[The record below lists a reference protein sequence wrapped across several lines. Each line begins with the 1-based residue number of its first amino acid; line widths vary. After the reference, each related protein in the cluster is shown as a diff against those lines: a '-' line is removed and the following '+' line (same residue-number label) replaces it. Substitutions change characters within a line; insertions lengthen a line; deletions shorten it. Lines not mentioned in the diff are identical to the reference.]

1 MRITHELGQWIGLT
15 DDNGIERLRYD
26 YASAPKPFIH
36 PLRLPDGTTITEHE
50 PADHTWHR
58 GLWFAFKFV
67 NGVNYW
73 EERDE
78 IFGYQHTTSTD
89 LYEDSETMKE
99 QCTEEEFEELRGG
112 FMSVFHHNLD
122 WKPSNSSDPIL
133 GERRALNMMFQED
146 VLRLHWC
153 FNIYPQQDVT
163 LDRTPFTTWGGY
175 GGLFVRLRNDLE
187 NPRLVFDDG
196 TVTTRCTGER
206 YKWGGI
212 EGTTPDGKD
221 CAVVFLPSPEN
232 TRYPE
237 PFYGAA
243 KTDYNF
249 FGPAPLF
256 HEPIVLKKGEKITY
270 LYTVLILPRRINPDE
285 INTFL

>member
-1 MRITHELGQWIGLT
+1 MRITHEIGQWIGLT
-15 DDNGIERLRYD
+15 DDNGIERLCYD

-67 NGVNYW
+67 NGINYW

-78 IFGYQHTTSTD
+78 IFGYQKTLHVPHAILRADRFIQTYSHVSW
-89 LYEDSETMKE
+89 EDRG
-99 QCTEEEFEELRGG
+99 EERIGEHRDWRCGFLEDGATLLKWRFTLGG
-112 FMSVFHHNLD
+112 D
-122 WKPSNSSDPIL
+122 DP
-133 GERRALNMMFQED
+133 
-146 VLRLHWC
+146 
-153 FNIYPQQDVT
+153 QDIT

-175 GGLFVRLRNDLE
+175 GGLFVRLKNDLE

-256 HEPIVLKKGEKITY
+256 HEPIVLKNGETFTY
-270 LYTVLILPRRINPDE
+270 QVKVLVLPRRINPDE
-285 INTFL
+285 INTYL

>member
-1 MRITHELGQWIGLT
+1 MRITHEIGQWIRLT
-15 DDNGIERLRYD
+15 DDNGVERLRYD

-36 PLRLPDGTTITEHE
+36 PIKLPDGTVITEHE
-50 PADHTWHR
+50 PADHIWHR

-67 NGVNYW
+67 NGINYW

-78 IFGYQHTTSTD
+78 VIGYQKILASPHAIFRKDKGFQINSGVWWKD
-89 LYEDSETMKE
+89 QEKIRL
-99 QCTEEEFEELRGG
+99 EEFRE
-112 FMSVFHHNLD
+112 
-122 WKPSNSSDPIL
+122 WCCQI
-133 GERRALNMMFQED
+133 QESGD
-146 VLRLHWC
+146 TVLTWRTMLTA
-153 FNIYPQQDVT
+153 QEDVT

-175 GGLFVRLRNDLE
+175 GGLFVRLRNDLQDAK
-187 NPRLVFDDG
+187 LVFDDG
-196 TVTTRCTGER
+196 TITTRCTGER

-221 CAVVFLPSPEN
+221 CAVVFLPNPEN

-243 KTDYNF
+243 KPDYHF

-256 HEPIVLKKGEKITY
+256 HEPIVLEAGETLTY
-270 LYTVLILPRRINPDE
+270 QVRVLILPRRINPEE
-285 INTFL
+285 INTFLTIPPSDGG

>member
-36 PLRLPDGTTITEHE
+36 PLRLPDGTVITEHE

-67 NGVNYW
+67 NGINYW
-73 EERDE
+73 EENDGIVGR
-78 IFGYQHTTSTD
+78 Q
-89 LYEDSETMKE
+89 ETMRTP
-99 QCTEEEFEELRGG
+99 QCVTKTNVVTKAYVVTLW
-112 FMSVFHHNLD
+112 S
-122 WKPSNSSDPIL
+122 
-133 GERRALNMMFQED
+133 ALNWRDQNQDHVREHREWRCEFNDSGAILLQWQSKLEALED
-146 VLRLHWC
+146 
-153 FNIYPQQDVT
+153 IT

-175 GGLFVRLRNDLE
+175 GGLVVRLKNDLE

-221 CAVVFLPSPEN
+221 CAVIFIPSPEN

-256 HEPIVLKKGEKITY
+256 HEPIVLKNGQTFTY
-270 LYTVLILPRRINPDE
+270 QVKVLVLPRRIDRDE
-285 INTFL
+285 INAYL

>member
-1 MRITHELGQWIGLT
+1 MRITHEIGQWIGLT

-26 YASAPKPFIH
+26 YGSAPKPFVH
-36 PLRLPDGTTITEHE
+36 PLRLPDGTVITEHE
-50 PADHTWHR
+50 PTDHIWHR

-67 NGVNYW
+67 NGINYW

-78 IFGYQHTTSTD
+78 IFGRQ
-89 LYEDSETMKE
+89 ETMNTP
-99 QCTEEEFEELRGG
+99 QCSALPDDSFRITSAANWRDQDQDRLRDYREWRYQIDKSGA
-112 FMSVFHHNLD
+112 SLLQCYT
-122 WKPSNSSDPIL
+122 KL
-133 GERRALNMMFQED
+133 EALE
-146 VLRLHWC
+146 
-153 FNIYPQQDVT
+153 DVT

-175 GGLFVRLRNDLE
+175 GGLFVRLKNDLE

-196 TVTTRCTGER
+196 TITTRCTGER

-256 HEPIVLKKGEKITY
+256 HEPIVFKAGETLTY
-270 LYTVLILPRRINPDE
+270 QVRVLILPRRIDAAE
-285 INTFL
+285 IENYL

>member
-1 MRITHELGQWIGLT
+1 MRITHEIGQWIGLS

-26 YASAPKPFIH
+26 CASAPKPFVH
-36 PLRLPDGTTITEHE
+36 PLRLPDGTIITEHE
-50 PADHTWHR
+50 PADHIWHR

-67 NGVNYW
+67 NGINYW

-78 IFGYQHTTSTD
+78 IIGHQHTTSTD
-89 LYEDSETMKE
+89 LYEDSESLTE
-99 QCTEEEFEELRGG
+99 QGTEEELAELRGD
-112 FMSVFHHNLD
+112 FMSVFHYNLD
-122 WKPSNSSDPIL
+122 WKPNNTDEPVL
-133 GERRALNMMFQED
+133 GERRALNMTFHGD
-146 VLRLHWC
+146 VLKLGWC
-153 FNIYPQQDVT
+153 FNLTARQDVT

-175 GGLFVRLRNDLE
+175 GGLFVRLKNDLE

-196 TVTTRCTGER
+196 TTTTRCTGER

-212 EGTTPDGKD
+212 EGTTSDGKD

-249 FGPAPLF
+249 FGPAPSSTSPSSSKPARPSPTKF
-256 HEPIVLKKGEKITY
+256 ESSSS
-270 LYTVLILPRRINPDE
+270 PDE
-285 INTFL
+285 

>member
-1 MRITHELGQWIGLT
+1 MRITHEIGQWIGLT
-15 DDNGIERLRYD
+15 DDNGVERLRYD

-50 PADHTWHR
+50 PADHIWHR

-67 NGVNYW
+67 NGINYW

-78 IFGYQHTTSTD
+78 IFGRQINNTIELGKSPSEANQIQQHLRWCDNRDDPYHLTEICHEQREISWSI
-89 LYEDSETMKE
+89 EDNGLLQLKLQSQVKASKG
-99 QCTEEEFEELRGG
+99 EL
-112 FMSVFHHNLD
+112 
-122 WKPSNSSDPIL
+122 
-133 GERRALNMMFQED
+133 
-146 VLRLHWC
+146 
-153 FNIYPQQDVT
+153 T

-175 GGLFVRLRNDLE
+175 GGLFVRLKNDLE

-196 TVTTRCTGER
+196 TVTNRCIGER

-212 EGTTPDGKD
+212 EGTTSNGKD
-221 CAVVFLPSPEN
+221 CAIVFLPSSN
-232 TRYPE
+232 NDRYPE

-243 KTDYNF
+243 KQDYNF

-256 HEPIVLKKGEKITY
+256 HEPIVLKKGETFTY
-270 LYTVLILPRRINPDE
+270 QVKVLVLPRRIDAAE
-285 INTFL
+285 INTYL

>member
-36 PLRLPDGTTITEHE
+36 PLRLPDGTIITEHE

-78 IFGYQHTTSTD
+78 IIG
-89 LYEDSETMKE
+89 E
-99 QCTEEEFEELRGG
+99 QATHAPPVVYPYNPGHVQVAGPVR
-112 FMSVFHHNLD
+112 
-122 WKPSNSSDPIL
+122 WSDQGQNRL
-133 GERRALNMMFQED
+133 LESRALQY
-146 VLRLHWC
+146 LLHPSGEALIHWHTKLDALE
-153 FNIYPQQDVT
+153 DVT

-256 HEPIVLKKGEKITY
+256 HEPVVLKKGEKITY

-285 INTFL
+285 INTYL

>member
-1 MRITHELGQWIGLT
+1 MRITHEIGQWIGLT

-36 PLRLPDGTTITEHE
+36 PLRLPDGTVITEHE
-50 PADHTWHR
+50 PPDHTWHR

-67 NGVNYW
+67 NGINYW

-78 IFGYQHTTSTD
+78 IFGRQ
-89 LYEDSETMKE
+89 ETMRTP
-99 QCTEEEFEELRGG
+99 QC
-112 FMSVFHHNLD
+112 S
-122 WKPSNSSDPIL
+122 
-133 GERRALNMMFQED
+133 ALPNDSFRITSATNWRDQGQDRVRDYREWRYQIDQSGTSMLECYTKLEALED
-146 VLRLHWC
+146 
-153 FNIYPQQDVT
+153 IT

-175 GGLFVRLRNDLE
+175 GGLFVRLRNDLQDAK
-187 NPRLVFDDG
+187 LVFDDG

-212 EGTTPDGKD
+212 EGTTPDDKD
-221 CAVVFLPSPEN
+221 CAVVFLPSPQN

-256 HEPIVLKKGEKITY
+256 NGPIILKAGETLTY
-270 LYTVLILPRRINPDE
+270 QVRVLIVPRRINPDE
-285 INTFL
+285 INTFLTVPPSDGG

>member
-1 MRITHELGQWIGLT
+1 VRITHELGQWISLT

-26 YASAPKPFIH
+26 YASAPKPFVH
-36 PLRLPDGTTITEHE
+36 PLRLPDGTIITEYE
-50 PADHTWHR
+50 PADHIWHR

-67 NGVNYW
+67 NGINYW

-78 IFGYQHTTSTD
+78 VFGEQKTPEPPLIHEKPDGTLIENVCIWNDQGIMRLREHRLWGSMLKGDIQRIFWSTS
-89 LYEDSETMKE
+89 LEA
-99 QCTEEEFEELRGG
+99 QEE
-112 FMSVFHHNLD
+112 
-122 WKPSNSSDPIL
+122 I
-133 GERRALNMMFQED
+133 
-146 VLRLHWC
+146 
-153 FNIYPQQDVT
+153 T

-175 GGLFVRLRNDLE
+175 GGLFVRLKNDLE

-212 EGTTPDGKD
+212 EGTTVNGKD
-221 CAVVFLPSPEN
+221 CAVVFIPSQFNESS
-232 TRYPE
+232 PE

-256 HEPIVLKKGEKITY
+256 HEPLALHEGDIATY
-270 LYTVLILPRRINPDE
+270 KYTVLVLPRRINPDE
-285 INTFL
+285 INTYL

>member
-1 MRITHELGQWIGLT
+1 MRITHEIGQWIGLT
-15 DDNGIERLRYD
+15 DDNGVERLRYD

-36 PLRLPDGTTITEHE
+36 PLRLPDGTIITEHE
-50 PADHTWHR
+50 PADHLWHR

-67 NGVNYW
+67 NGINYW

-78 IFGYQHTTSTD
+78 IFGYQRNKHMGAGDSPTGEVTLSQTLLWSDTSEGKIIELPQCWEQRSILAD
-89 LYEDSETMKE
+89 LDDAGNLCLSWLMKL
-99 QCTEEEFEELRGG
+99 TA
-112 FMSVFHHNLD
+112 MD
-122 WKPSNSSDPIL
+122 K
-133 GERRALNMMFQED
+133 
-146 VLRLHWC
+146 
-153 FNIYPQQDVT
+153 DVT

-175 GGLFVRLRNDLE
+175 GGLFVRLKNDLE

-221 CAVVFLPSPEN
+221 CAVVFLPSPQN
-232 TRYPE
+232 TRSPE

-256 HEPIVLKKGEKITY
+256 HEPIVLKAGETFTY
-270 LYTVLILPRRINPDE
+270 QVKVLVLPCRINPDE
-285 INTFL
+285 INAFL